1 MCIRGLVK
9 GKAVI
14 IRELKH
20 SMCEDTPQTPHLPG
34 PALGREGDSW
44 GRVLRVD
51 TLVIRDTGNGA

>member
-20 SMCEDTPQTPHLPG
+20 SMCEDTPQTLHLPG

-51 TLVIRDTGNGA
+51 TLVI